1 MRTAGKNAMHAS
13 SNRQLWL
20 GLLLAVLV
28 TLSRLP
34 FLNAGYG
41 ENVDAWRVAR
51 AARHLAQTG
60 SYEVSRFPGYP
71 VHEITSSFF
80 RSFGAVGLNGLSAAF
95 SIAAVLA
102 IWLIARRLR
111 CRPSFL
117 VALAFAATPVFYV
130 NSVTAKDYVWAIAFV
145 LWAFYAALGG
155 RSVLCGLLLGLAIG
169 CRITSGAMFIPLAMV
184 LCGASESKLPWKT
197 LVKFAVCAG
206 VTACVAFLPVWMH
219 YGRGFFTFYE
229 NHERPDLMTIWL
241 RGSVEVWGAFGLAGL
256 LVLLLAAIFGRFIS
270 QPTEKPAPAAN
281 RMAIPALV
289 TIVAIYLVAY
299 FRLPDQAGY
308 LIPIVPALLLL
319 GSRFA
324 PSPAVALECVCFL
337 LAPWI
342 DFSQAG
348 FCAGAIIADHR
359 ARLQNLQS
367 IERFAQATEK
377 ALPGRNTVVV
387 GAWEP
392 IIGELPVSAGTHNRY
407 VYLLSAAEAE
417 ALTDRGEGIAY
428 ASDTV
433 RAFNIRVAKLDL
445 AKHGARNVRQ
455 ILVGVP

>member
-1 MRTAGKNAMHAS
+1 MHAL
-13 SNRQLWL
+13 SNRTLWL
-20 GLLLAVLV
+20 GILLAVLV

-80 RSFGAVGLNGLSAAF
+80 RSFGAVGLNGWSAAF

-130 NSVTAKDYVWAIAFV
+130 NSVTAKDYVWAIAFA

-155 RSVLCGLLLGLAIG
+155 RSILCGLLLGLAVG

-184 LCGASESKLPWKT
+184 LCGAVESKPPWKT
-197 LVKFAVCAG
+197 LVPFAVCAG
-206 VTACVAFLPVWMH
+206 VTACLAFLPVWMR

-229 NHERPDLMTIWL
+229 NHDRPDLMTTWL
-241 RGSVEVWGAFGLAGL
+241 RGSFEVWGAFGLAGL
-256 LVLLLAAIFGRFIS
+256 LILLLVAISARFVLQS
-270 QPTEKPAPAAN
+270 TERPSPAAN
-281 RMAIPALV
+281 RMALPALV
-289 TIVAIYLVAY
+289 TIIVVYLAAY

-308 LIPIVPALLLL
+308 LIPIIPALLLL

-324 PSPAVALECVCFL
+324 PSPAVALACLCVL

-342 DFSQAG
+342 DFCKAG

-367 IERFAQATEK
+367 IERFVQMTEK

-387 GAWEP
+387 GGWEP
-392 IIGELPVSAGTHNRY
+392 IIGELPIAVGTHNRY

-417 ALTDRGEGIAY
+417 ALIQQGEGLAY

-433 RAFNIRVAKLDL
+433 RVFNIRAARVDL
-445 AKHGARNVRQ
+445 TSYGARNVRQ
-455 ILVGVP
+455 ILLGRP